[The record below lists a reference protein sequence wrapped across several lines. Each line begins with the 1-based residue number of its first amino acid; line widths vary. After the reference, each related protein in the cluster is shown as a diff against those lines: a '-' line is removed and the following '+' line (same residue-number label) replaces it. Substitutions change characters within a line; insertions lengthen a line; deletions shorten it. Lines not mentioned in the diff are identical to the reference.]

1 MLGIIEVVGL
11 DVAKDFIE
19 QKQLL
24 VNKMLQ
30 TILTILGYMRLTVIL
45 EKEEEEEEVNSK
57 EADLRHIHHQKLLP
71 FFASLP
77 QRRTILF
84 GVFLQN
90 ETRVIY

>member
-1 MLGIIEVVGL
+1 
-11 DVAKDFIE
+11 
-19 QKQLL
+19 
-24 VNKMLQ
+24 
-30 TILTILGYMRLTVIL
+30 MRLTVIL
-45 EKEEEEEEVNSK
+45 EEEEEKEANSK